1 MRLQQDRTYI
11 VAELSAN
18 HRQDKSIAL
27 ESVRVAA
34 DCGVDAIKVQTYTAD
49 TLTINCDNP
58 YFRIGGGTPWDGKTL
73 YELYKEAYTPWEWHP
88 ELKRQAEECGIDFFS
103 SPFDKSAVDFLANL
117 GVEAY
122 KLASF
127 EITDHEL
134 LDYICSKGKPVL
146 ISTGAASFIDLFE
159 SVRICRARGVEPI
172 LLHCTSAYPTPPASM
187 NLAMIAHLRTTFRVR
202 IGLSDHSE
210 GSAAAVAAVALGAS
224 VVEKHFIL
232 SKSLGGPDARFSMEP
247 ADFASM
253 VKAIREVEQAIGT
266 VDYELSADKLK
277 ARKFVRSLFVVEKVT
292 AGQAF
297 TTENV
302 RCIRPGDGM
311 HPANLSLVLGRK
323 AARDIPR
330 GTPLSWEM
338 VR

>member
-1 MRLQQDRTYI
+1 
-11 VAELSAN
+11 
-18 HRQDKSIAL
+18 
-27 ESVRVAA
+27 
-34 DCGVDAIKVQTYTAD
+34 VDAIKVQTYTAD
-49 TLTINCDNP
+49 TLTIDCDNP
-58 YFRIGGGTPWDGKTL
+58 FFRIGGGTPWDGKTL

-134 LDYICSKGKPVL
+134 LDYICSQGKPVL
-146 ISTGAASFIDLFE
+146 ISTGAASFTDLFE

-172 LLHCTSAYPTPPASM
+172 LLHCTSSYPAPPASM
-187 NLAMIAHLRTTFRVR
+187 NLSMIVHLKSTFRVR

-210 GSAAAVAAVALGAS
+210 GSAMAITAVALGAA

-232 SKSLGGPDARFSMEP
+232 SKSLGGPDAKFSMEP
-247 ADFASM
+247 AGFASM

-266 VDYELSADKLK
+266 VDYELAGDRLK
-277 ARKFVRSLFVVEKVT
+277 ARKFVRSLFVVENVA

-297 TTENV
+297 TKGNV

-311 HPANLSLVLGRK
+311 HPSNLPLVLGRK

-330 GTPLSWEM
+330 GTPLSWELIS
-338 VR
+338 